1 MSGDEMPEPTVEQ
14 VDVFEPLLNR
24 VLVQKLEAANRTEGG
39 IHLPYNRERKFEKCA
54 VIAVGPGIRDEQG
67 NYKPLS
73 VQPGDIVY
81 CGRFQMDEIE
91 VNGMTLALVHEN
103 DILGRVKKVAAVEAP
118 HRFLSSRDGK
128 KCVKCQKAK
137 HAKLHAVV

>member
-1 MSGDEMPEPTVEQ
+1 MSGENAPSVEQ

-24 VLVQKLEAANRTEGG
+24 VLVQKLEAADRTEAG
-39 IHLPYNRERKFEKCA
+39 IYMPHNRERRFEKCA
-54 VIAVGPGIRDEQG
+54 VVAVGPGIRDEQG
-67 NYKPLS
+67 GYKPLT

-103 DILGRVKKVAAVEAP
+103 DILGRVKKVAASEAP
-118 HRFLSSRDGK
+118 HRFLPDRSDK
-128 KCVKCQKAK
+128 KCVKCGKAK
-137 HAKLHAVV
+137 QSKLHAVV